1 MNLDD
6 FNIKE
11 LGKNL
16 FSNNAVTNLVTEFV
30 KELSNYLQNN
40 KKENENNM
48 DNANLSK
55 FNKEMQQYYNER
67 EEIMNTT
74 KLEEEKNY
82 VVSGI
87 RDNTIKV
94 VDIENG
100 DEIKI
105 YVTTDNESLEKLK
118 NERIYDKIYAMDKS
132 EFLNLNLTDNIIM
145 KDNKLYSNSEKI
157 EIKNNLAWRLLS
169 DLYMGERETEGKQY
183 KVEEIKDNE
192 VYLTN
197 ADGTG
202 GYFPIHR
209 ELYPDFKVGDIVQKN
224 NRKYSKVE
232 EVKDE

>member
-1 MNLDD
+1 MNLGD

-16 FSNNAVTNLVTEFV
+16 FSNNSFV
-30 KELSNYLQNN
+30 NELIKELSSNLQNN
-40 KKENENNM
+40 KRENGNNM
-48 DNANLSK
+48 NNSNISK
-55 FNKEMQQYYNER
+55 LNKKMQQYHNER

-74 KLEEEKNY
+74 KLEESKTY
-82 VVSGI
+82 VVSEI

-100 DEIKI
+100 NEIKI
-105 YVTTDNESLEKLK
+105 YVSTDKESLKKLNK
-118 NERIYDKIYAMDKS
+118 EGICDRIYTMDKS
-132 EFLNLNLTDNIIM
+132 AFLNLNLTDNIIM

-169 DLYMGERETEGKQY
+169 DLYMGEIETEGKQY
-183 KVEEIKDNE
+183 EVLEIKDNK

-202 GYFPIHR
+202 GYFSIYQ
-209 ELYPDFKVGDIVQKN
+209 ELYPDFKVGDIIQKSN
-224 NRKYSKVE
+224 KKYSKVE
-232 EVKDE
+232 

>member
-16 FSNNAVTNLVTEFV
+16 FSNNAITNFVAEFV

-48 DNANLSK
+48 DK

-67 EEIMNTT
+67 EEMMNTT
-74 KLEEEKNY
+74 KLEEEKKY

-100 DEIKI
+100 NEIKI
-105 YVTTDNESLEKLK
+105 YVTTDNESLKRLK
-118 NERIYDKIYAMDKS
+118 NEGIYNKIYAMDKS
-132 EFLNLNLTDNIIM
+132 AFLNLNLTDNIIM

-169 DLYMGERETEGKQY
+169 DLYMGEIETEGKQY

-209 ELYPDFKVGDIVQKN
+209 ELYPDLKVGDIVQKN

>member
-16 FSNNAVTNLVTEFV
+16 FSNNAITNFVAEFV

-48 DNANLSK
+48 DK

-67 EEIMNTT
+67 EEMMNTT
-74 KLEEEKNY
+74 KLEEEKKY

-100 DEIKI
+100 NEIKI
-105 YVTTDNESLEKLK
+105 YVATVNESLKRLK
-118 NERIYDKIYAMDKS
+118 NEGIYNKIYAMDKS
-132 EFLNLNLTDNIIM
+132 AFLNLNLTDNIIM
-145 KDNKLYSNSEKI
+145 KDN
-157 EIKNNLAWRLLS
+157 R
-169 DLYMGERETEGKQY
+169 
-183 KVEEIKDNE
+183 
-192 VYLTN
+192 
-197 ADGTG
+197 
-202 GYFPIHR
+202 
-209 ELYPDFKVGDIVQKN
+209 
-224 NRKYSKVE
+224 
-232 EVKDE
+232 

>member
-48 DNANLSK
+48 DK

-67 EEIMNTT
+67 EEMMNTT
-74 KLEEEKNY
+74 KLEEEKKY

-100 DEIKI
+100 NEIKI
-105 YVTTDNESLEKLK
+105 YVTTDNESLKRLK
-118 NERIYDKIYAMDKS
+118 NEGIYNKIYAMDK
-132 EFLNLNLTDNIIM
+132 
-145 KDNKLYSNSEKI
+145 
-157 EIKNNLAWRLLS
+157 
-169 DLYMGERETEGKQY
+169 
-183 KVEEIKDNE
+183 
-192 VYLTN
+192 
-197 ADGTG
+197 
-202 GYFPIHR
+202 
-209 ELYPDFKVGDIVQKN
+209 
-224 NRKYSKVE
+224 
-232 EVKDE
+232 